1 MRPAAPLA
9 GVVVPVYNAAAFL
22 PACLQSIA
30 AQSMQDFRCYL
41 IDDGSADE
49 SGALCDSASA
59 ADARFCVLHQAQCG
73 VAAAR
78 AAATPHWA
86 WCSTQNRASAAEAE
100 SHRAPDSSA
109 EPSSIR

>member
-73 VAAAR
+73 VAAAPPPR
-78 AAATPHWA
+78 AG
-86 WCSTQNRASAAEAE
+86 
-100 SHRAPDSSA
+100 APRGGGA
-109 EPSSIR
+109 PGGGGGVGGPPPPPPNL

>member
-41 IDDGSADE
+41 IDDGSA
-49 SGALCDSASA
+49 
-59 ADARFCVLHQAQCG
+59 
-73 VAAAR
+73 
-78 AAATPHWA
+78 
-86 WCSTQNRASAAEAE
+86 STTLLKDLQNSTNKN
-100 SHRAPDSSA
+100 S
-109 EPSSIR
+109 

>member
-73 VAAAR
+73 VSAAR
-78 AAATPHWA
+78 AAGL
-86 WCSTQNRASAAEAE
+86 RAALADGRLAETDVRACAGRLIALTSAL
-100 SHRAPDSSA
+100 RG
-109 EPSSIR
+109 R